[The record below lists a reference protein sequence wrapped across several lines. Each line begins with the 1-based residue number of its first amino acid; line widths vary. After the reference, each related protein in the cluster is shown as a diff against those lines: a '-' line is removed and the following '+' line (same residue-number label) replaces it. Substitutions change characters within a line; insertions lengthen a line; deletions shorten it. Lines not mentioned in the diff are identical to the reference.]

1 MLTEDAVL
9 GTPAQ
14 VDGTWTAALNRMWQA
29 PAVTLVGAN
38 ETGGTTGWIMT
49 SLRESTIPF
58 PGKINVVSRRGGTVY
73 GIDAAT
79 SLAEV
84 EGELGIVWLL
94 VGADAVLGMLDELAD
109 RCPHAVIVFSGGFAE
124 AGNHVA
130 QAALR
135 EWSLR
140 TGIPL
145 FGPQSL
151 GFISPRHGINVLDG
165 RLRGTPKPG
174 RTALMAQSGSIAIA
188 SGSAASDAG
197 IGLHSVFALG
207 GAAVMDYLTLGRAL
221 LADGIGAIGLY
232 LEDVGDLGE
241 FARFAQDTARAGVPI
256 VLLLA
261 GLSEH
266 GQTIAASH
274 TGAIGSPTRL
284 ILGIAEQFGIVV
296 VSNVDDLVASLSALE
311 SAGYR
316 RFGRGRVG
324 IFAGSGGAL
333 ISLSDQLSQ
342 TDVEIPAFTRET
354 AVALFDEEGADRV
367 HNPFDMG
374 AGLLG
379 KPDEFQRR
387 AELIVSDPNVDIAVH
402 LFDIPDKRIP
412 AHIRWTQDA
421 IDATIAQGKQPML
434 ATGVDRREF
443 AVPDQYGPNVTVAF
457 GSAQTLAK
465 IQALATWS
473 RGEPGHAD
481 VGAHERHD
489 GGTTHVVTDDAV
501 RDVLKGVPVRWP
513 AEWRVTVKDDPAA
526 VLAGATFPLVAKA
539 DAGLAHRA
547 NAGGVLTHIPD
558 LDAAVAATAY
568 LRALFGSDVTFS
580 ERVSFQEELFVGLSR
595 SADGAPFL
603 AVGPGGS
610 GVEGKRVG
618 VRLLPISDG
627 QRESLLRMYAPSVV
641 DHEGFLAVLRGLEDL
656 MVDPRIESLD
666 LNPLVIDSDG
676 AVVALDAKA
685 HLYD

>member
-1 MLTEDAVL
+1 MLAE
-9 GTPAQ
+9 Q
-14 VDGTWTAALNRMWQA
+14 VQSAGIDWSAALAQTWKA

-58 PGKINVVSRRGGTVY
+58 TGTINVVSRRGGTVY

-94 VGADAVLGMLDELAD
+94 VGAEAVLGLLDELAE
-109 RCPHAVIVFSGGFAE
+109 RRPHAVIVFSGGFAE
-124 AGNHVA
+124 AGDHEA
-130 QAALR
+130 QATLR

-151 GFISPRHGINVLDG
+151 GFISPRHNVNVLDG

-174 RTALMAQSGSIAIA
+174 RTVLMAQSGSIAIS
-188 SGSAASDAG
+188 SGSAASEAG
-197 IGLHSVFALG
+197 IGLHTVFALG
-207 GAAVMDYLTLGRAL
+207 GSAVMDYLTLGRAL
-221 LADGIGAIGLY
+221 LADDVGAIGLY
-232 LEDVGDLGE
+232 LEDVGDLDE
-241 FARFAQDTARAGVPI
+241 FARFVQDATRAGVPI

-261 GLSEH
+261 GLSER
-266 GQTIAASH
+266 GQAIAASH

-284 ILGIAEQFGIVV
+284 ILGIAEQFGVVV
-296 VSNVDDLVASLSALE
+296 VSTVDDMVSSLSALE

-324 IFAGSGGAL
+324 VFAGSGGAL
-333 ISLSDQLSQ
+333 ISLSDQLAK
-342 TDVEIPAFTRET
+342 TDIELPPFERDT
-354 AVALFDEEGADRV
+354 AVTLLGEEEVDMV
-367 HNPFDMG
+367 YNPFDMG

-387 AELIVSDPNVDIAVH
+387 VEAIVSDPNIDIAVH
-402 LFDIPDKRIP
+402 LFDIPDARIP

-421 IDATIAQGKQPML
+421 IDATIAHGKQPML

-443 AVPDQYGPNVTVAF
+443 RVPDQYGPDVTIAFGAAQTVA
-457 GSAQTLAK
+457 K
-465 IQALATWS
+465 IVALSTWS
-473 RGEPGHAD
+473 RGDAGCDD
-481 VGAHERHD
+481 VGSYPAPA
-489 GGTTHVVTDDAV
+489 GGFTHVVTDEAV
-501 RDVLKGVPVRWP
+501 RALLYGVPVRWP
-513 AEWRVTVKDDPAA
+513 GERRVGRTADVAET
-526 VLAGATFPLVAKA
+526 LAGARFPLVAKA

-558 LDAAVAATAY
+558 LSAAVAATDY
-568 LRALFGSDVTFS
+568 LRALFDSDVTFS
-580 ERVSFQEELFVGLSR
+580 ERISFEEELFVGLSR
-595 SADGAPFL
+595 SADGTPFL

-610 GVEGKRVG
+610 GVEDKRVG
-618 VRLLPISDG
+618 VRLLPLSDR
-627 QRESLLRMYAPSVV
+627 QRDDLLRRYAPSVAE
-641 DHEGFLAVLRGLEDL
+641 HEGFIAVVRALEEL
-656 MVDPRIESLD
+656 MRDPTIESLD

-676 AVVALDAKA
+676 AIAALDVKA